1 MWAKIIRYMLLV
13 LSCLYAGFFL
23 VCIWTDWINPELFTK
38 ITLTVIVIYALL
50 FVFYFINGV
59 SSDKDLKKKG
69 LNPTFMKLVDHEL
82 IPTKLTKSRN
92 VSVMKEAEQQLHAK
106 NPLPKKVKPGYKK
119 KRMEKI
125 NKELRKVKRERIED
139 IYRRRSKG

>member
-1 MWAKIIRYMLLV
+1 MVARGIDI
-13 LSCLYAGFFL
+13 
-23 VCIWTDWINPELFTK
+23 E
-38 ITLTVIVIYALL
+38 
-50 FVFYFINGV
+50 GV
-59 SSDKDLKKKG
+59 SHIINYSLPQDFEFYIHRSGRTARYEATGRVFSLYTYETESYVDDLKKKG

-82 IPTKLTKSRN
+82 IPTKLPKSRN
-92 VSVMKEAEQQLHAK
+92 VSVMKEAEQKLHAK